1 MILDHGDHNHDDHV
15 LIMITKRVERG
26 RPRLLGQDASGQV
39 GASSILE
46 PRRLIVHR
54 KSINLP
60 EYIYIHIFCIFLNIG
75 TRMFIGENLTNIQY
89 EYICGGTNDA
99 RRHHRAQIL
108 EPEHTEH

>member
-1 MILDHGDHNHDDHV
+1 MILDHGDHDDDDHV
-15 LIMITKRVERG
+15 LIMIGKRVERG

-75 TRMFIGENLTNIQY
+75 TRMFIGES
-89 EYICGGTNDA
+89 
-99 RRHHRAQIL
+99 
-108 EPEHTEH
+108 